1 MARMVMVT
9 KLRLV
14 NGKTAYE
21 GRLEVY
27 VNSQWGTVCDDGFDL
42 NDAKVREIIENFTNL
57 ICLLYICVGC
67 MSSTWL
73 W

>member
-9 KLRLV
+9 DLRLV

-27 VNSQWGTVCDDGFDL
+27 VNSQWGTVCDDGFDM
-42 NDAKVREIIENFTNL
+42 NDAKV
-57 ICLLYICVGC
+57 CKLLLFHPFV
-67 MSSTWL
+67 
-73 W
+73 

>member
-14 NGKTAYE
+14 NGKNAYE

-27 VNSQWGTVCDDGFDL
+27 VNSKWGTVCDDEFDM
-42 NDAKVREIIENFTNL
+42 NDAKVHGHNIWYVCFIMLFV
-57 ICLLYICVGC
+57 VGGV
-67 MSSTWL
+67 SSPRL